1 MIMIIII
8 MIIIVIIIIGKG
20 RFHEKKSNYGNDN
33 NVNND
38 YWQGPGGEEDEAGW
52 TGQH

>member
-1 MIMIIII
+1 MLNL
-8 MIIIVIIIIGKG
+8 VKLS
-20 RFHEKKSNYGNDN
+20 FFETPNSNNGNDN